1 MKRISYFKKIKLFLY
16 YRREVNKIRTE
27 LENQFN
33 SRVDGAS
40 RIYTVLNV
48 PSSLIEEPYNL
59 RKEDI
64 DSLSKNFIQDY
75 SKKLSI
81 FLNSKGLMELYDFYD
96 IKKVDKYSYLVI
108 FGFSLFNSTRF
119 IIRFYITISILIT
132 SLVLSLLYF
141 L

>member
-27 LENQFN
+27 LVNQFN

-75 SKKLSI
+75 SKKLSF

-108 FGFSLFNSTRF
+108 FGFSLFNSARF
-119 IIRFYITISILIT
+119 IIRFYIIISILIT